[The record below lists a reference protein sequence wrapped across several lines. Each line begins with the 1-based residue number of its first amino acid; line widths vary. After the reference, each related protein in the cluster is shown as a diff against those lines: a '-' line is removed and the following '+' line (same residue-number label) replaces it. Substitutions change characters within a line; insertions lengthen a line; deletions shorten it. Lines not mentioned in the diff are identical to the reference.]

1 MFEPSKPSATA
12 LAATGLGLALA
23 ALVTL
28 PMQAVAHGDH
38 DAATAAATPA
48 ATPAPTPASVDGSA
62 NLTVVRDAETGLL
75 RAPTADE
82 LSAMQL
88 RAAKS
93 QSPRVAPAVPMQ
105 KYHSSGARGARMTD
119 DFMSFAV
126 AVRKADGSVGTQCFE
141 TKEAAEAALSTPL
154 ARPQAAAKMATE

>member
-1 MFEPSKPSATA
+1 MFEQSKSSVTA
-12 LAATGLGLALA
+12 RSVAGLGLALA
-23 ALVTL
+23 ALSTL
-28 PMQAVAHGDH
+28 PMSAVAHGDH
-38 DAATAAATPA
+38 DAATAAATP
-48 ATPAPTPASVDGSA
+48 VGMDGSA
-62 NLTVVRDAETGLL
+62 NLTVVRDPETGLL

-93 QSPRVAPAVPMQ
+93 QSLRVAPAVPMQ

-126 AVRKADGSVGTQCFE
+126 AVRKADGSVDTQCFE
-141 TKEAAEAALSTPL
+141 TKQAAEAALNTPL
-154 ARPQAAAKMATE
+154 ARPQTAAKLATE

>member
-1 MFEPSKPSATA
+1 MFERSKSSVNALSAA
-12 LAATGLGLALA
+12 GLGLALA
-23 ALVTL
+23 ALTTL

-38 DAATAAATPA
+38 DADAAAATSA
-48 ATPAPTPASVDGSA
+48 AASAGVDVSA
-62 NLTVVRDAETGLL
+62 SLTVVRDAETGLL
-75 RAPTADE
+75 RAPTAAE
-82 LSAMQL
+82 LSVMQL

-141 TKEAAEAALSTPL
+141 TREAAEAALNTPL
-154 ARPQAAAKMATE
+154 ARPQAAAKLATE